1 MEARHRLVSVTVS
14 QVAVGVVLMLA
25 LIAFVLATLHAL
37 PRTTHPSVL
46 IAPRVVT
53 SPEGSPDAAE
63 RNISLSR
70 AASSK
75 WVNQSPDAQERNERL
90 AK

>member
-1 MEARHRLVSVTVS
+1 MEARHRLISVTVG

-25 LIAFVLATLHAL
+25 LIAVVLATLHGL
-37 PRTTHPSVL
+37 PRTTHPSML

-53 SPEGSPDAAE
+53 SPEGSPDAYE
-63 RNISLSR
+63 RNIAL
-70 AASSK
+70 AQVASSK

>member
-1 MEARHRLVSVTVS
+1 MEARHRLISVTVG
-14 QVAVGVVLMLA
+14 QVALGVVLVLA
-25 LIAFVLATLHAL
+25 LTAFVLATLNGL
-37 PRTTHPSVL
+37 PRTSHPAML

-53 SPEGSPDAAE
+53 SPEGSPDGQE
-63 RNISLSR
+63 RNVTFAHAS
-70 AASSK
+70 SSK